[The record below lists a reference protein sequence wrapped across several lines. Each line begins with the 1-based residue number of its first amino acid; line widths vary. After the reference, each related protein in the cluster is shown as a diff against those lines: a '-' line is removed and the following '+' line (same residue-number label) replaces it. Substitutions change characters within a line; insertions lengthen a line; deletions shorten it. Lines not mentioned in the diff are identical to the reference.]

1 MKLGKLFLVGLTAVI
16 GFNGIAQEQTE
27 QERECDRR
35 RFLAGEAIKKAQT
48 EGIDAASQTKF
59 YQEATRYYV
68 EGEKLCDG
76 LDQANWER
84 LVLTLQYSIN
94 GEADADRKRQYNDT
108 LVWAFNGQEKAGFY
122 DTSNDLLRASTI
134 LQSSNP
140 DRAAADK
147 YYQSGIKASQAETHE
162 SYIAYAYYNAVA
174 LYGTLQG
181 EEQAEMKKRL
191 INDYFWFSKLV
202 AEAGMSVRTQETL
215 SGYLNTI
222 VQSCDDLLPEID
234 GFIANLPED
243 QEVATT
249 SLSNM
254 MKLMEDKG
262 CDSSPE
268 YMALVE
274 KMIEVNP
281 TSLDAQIAKA
291 KLLIS
296 KRNYSEAISTYK
308 TIKGLTEDAETQDL
322 MDLNIAKAYLASG
335 SYTSAHNAGKAV
347 GGKYRGEGMKVAAQA
362 VAASAMSC
370 GDSTFERK
378 CNYVYAEQLMSQARA
393 AGVSG
398 PSYKSNFPTDG
409 DIFDNGSP
417 TSVSLSCWGVS
428 VNPKG

>member
-1 MKLGKLFLVGLTAVI
+1 MKLGKLFLVGLTAII
-16 GFNGIAQEQTE
+16 GFNGIAQDKSEQ
-27 QERECDRR
+27 QRECDRR

-48 EGIDAASQTKF
+48 DGIDAASQTKF
-59 YQEATRYYV
+59 YQEATMYYV
-68 EGEKLCDG
+68 QGEKFCNG
-76 LDQANWER
+76 LDEANWER
-84 LVLTLQYSIN
+84 LILTLQYSIS
-94 GEADADRKRQYNDT
+94 GETDADKKRLYNDT
-108 LVWAFNGQEKAGFY
+108 LVWAFDNQEKAGFY
-122 DTSNDLLRASTI
+122 NSENDLLRASTI

-140 DRAAADK
+140 DRALADK
-147 YYQSGIKASQAETHE
+147 YYQSGIKAKGKETHE

-181 EEQAEMKKRL
+181 EEKAELKKRL
-191 INDYFWFSKLV
+191 INDYFWFSKIV

-243 QEVATT
+243 KDIATT

-262 CDSSPE
+262 CDESPE
-268 YMALVE
+268 YMNLVE

-281 TSLDAQIAKA
+281 TSIDAQIAKA
-291 KLLIS
+291 KLLIG
-296 KRNYSEAISTYK
+296 KRKYSEAISTYK
-308 TIKGLTEDAETQDL
+308 TIKGLAEDEETKDL

-335 SYTSAHNAGKAV
+335 AYTSAHNAGKAIS
-347 GGKYRGEGMKVAAQA
+347 GKYRGEGLKVAAQA

-398 PSYKSNFPTDG
+398 PSYKGNFPTDSE
-409 DIFDNGSP
+409 IFDNGSP
-417 TSVSLSCWGVS
+417 TSVQLSCWGVS